1 MVDGEKRMIRKNEI
15 IVFDFGDST
24 VGIPSLKICD
34 IELNE
39 EFLALMK
46 EQKTLDEFRRE
57 LAELTSKY
65 FEPETSYGTYMIDD
79 DLKQEN
85 A

>member
-1 MVDGEKRMIRKNEI
+1 MIRENEI
-15 IVFDFGDST
+15 IVFDVGDSS

-46 EQKTLDEFRRE
+46 EQKTLGKFRRE